1 MIPADIMPGIYP
13 ANRNTRYLT
22 AAEADASSRGRASM
36 SRRDEMALQ
45 LMCAMVAQGKV
56 LTFRPNMLD
65 AARDAYEMADAL
77 EQAAA
82 EVRS

>member
-1 MIPADIMPGIYP
+1 MPADIMPRDWP
-13 ANRNTRYLT
+13 ANGNISYLT
-22 AAEADASSRGRASM
+22 ALDADRAVRAGHS
-36 SRRDEMALQ
+36 SRRDEVALK
-45 LMCAMVAQGKV
+45 LLCAMVAQGKV
-56 LTFRPNMLD
+56 LTLRPNMLD